1 MKEKEPNLKKRYKDE
16 IIDLMIKEFDY
27 QNIMQVPRL
36 NKIILNMGLGEAIE
50 NKKILEAGV
59 EELTLISGQKP
70 VKTKAKQSIATYKL
84 RKGME
89 IGCKVTLRGDRM
101 YEFLDRF
108 INIALPRVRD
118 FRGVS
123 KDSFDGRGNF
133 AVGIKEQIIFPEINY
148 DKVEKIHGMDVVVCT
163 SANRDEEAVKL
174 LEAFGMPYKK

>member
-1 MKEKEPNLKKRYKDE
+1 MKEKVPSLKKKYKEE
-16 IIDLMIKEFDY
+16 IIDFMVKEFEY
-27 QNIMQVPRL
+27 KNIMEVPKL
-36 NKIILNMGLGEAIE
+36 NKIVLNMGLGEAVE

-70 VKTKAKQSIATYKL
+70 VKTKAKKSVAVYKL

-108 INIALPRVRD
+108 INSALPRVRD

-148 DKVEKIHGMDVVVCT
+148 DKVEKIHGMDVVVNT
-163 SANRDEEAVKL
+163 TAKRDEEAAKL